1 MLAVLGKLWS
11 FMQPCRSRALLFL
24 LIAAVE
30 MTVIALAPLSFK
42 FIIDRAIIPGD
53 REAFALILLIIG
65 TVGTFG
71 IAAGV
76 AGDRLLAR
84 INAAVQQRLRMRLFS
99 AMQRMGAE
107 RFQATPSGEHVSR
120 FSVDLPV
127 IEGAMTSMMTIG
139 LQSLSVVAMSA
150 VVLFSLQW
158 SMALIILFGAA
169 LIYLGPQLLER
180 RARTAFAAYREE
192 FGEMTADVGEY
203 VRGQAVIQGFSLQRT
218 ITARFADR
226 LSGLFV
232 SHYRRNAASAT
243 LDRVPM
249 VSLLLMN
256 FGIIGFGSYLAL
268 IQVISLGDL
277 VAFFTIY
284 TSMGNAVYNLTAVL
298 PSVVDARVS
307 LDRVT
312 ELLDMQEEEKSGL
325 KTGLP
330 LQAGPE
336 LRMEGLSYAYSDGRE
351 ALKRVSL
358 TIEAGSTVA
367 FVGPSGSGKST
378 LLQLLLGLRE
388 PSGGALLLNEADL
401 HALDGELYRSS
412 IGVVF
417 QEPFLFR
424 GTLLDNIRIGKP
436 DASMDEVIAAAQQAD
451 IASSIEA
458 LPDGYMTQVGEDGG
472 NLSGGQKQ
480 RVALARALLRNP
492 ALLLLDEVTSALD
505 PLSES
510 AVGRT
515 ISKLSHGE
523 RTIVIVS
530 HRLATIANADR
541 IFVLRDGELAEWGTH
556 DELRMKRGL
565 YDSMWEQQTGDSTI
579 EPVGQGGACD
589 AEAKAERLSV

>member
-1 MLAVLGKLWS
+1 MLAVIGKLWS
-11 FMQPCRSRALLFL
+11 FMQSCRSRVALFL
-24 LIAAVE
+24 LAAAVE
-30 MTVIALAPLSFK
+30 MTVLALAPLSFK

-53 REAFALILLIIG
+53 REVFALILLIIG
-65 TVGTFG
+65 TVGIFG

-76 AGDRLLAR
+76 VGDRLLAG

-99 AMQRMGAE
+99 AMQRMGTE

-120 FSVDLPV
+120 FSVDLPA

-158 SMALIILFGAA
+158 SMALIILLGAA

-180 RARTAFAAYREE
+180 RARSAFAAYREE
-192 FGEMTADVGEY
+192 FGEMTADVGES
-203 VRGQAVIQGFSLQRT
+203 VRGHAIIQGFSLQQT
-218 ITARFADR
+218 VMVRFADR
-226 LSGLFV
+226 LRGLFV

-268 IQVISLGDL
+268 TQVITLGDL

-312 ELLDMQEEEKSGL
+312 ELLDMQEVEGGGL
-325 KTGLP
+325 QTVLP
-330 LQAGPE
+330 LQTGPK
-336 LRMEGLSYAYSDGRE
+336 LRMDSLSYAYSDGRE

-388 PSGGALLLNEADL
+388 PSEGTLLLNEADL
-401 HALDGELYRSS
+401 RALDGELYRSC
-412 IGVVF
+412 IGAVF

-436 DASMDEVIAAAQQAD
+436 DSSMEEVAAAAQQAD
-451 IASSIEA
+451 IASYIEA
-458 LPDGYMTQVGEDGG
+458 LPDGYMTKVSEDGG

-480 RVALARALLRNP
+480 RIALARALLRNP

-505 PLSES
+505 PLSEA

-515 ISKLSHGE
+515 ISKLSRGK

-541 IFVLRDGELAEWGTH
+541 IFVLRDGEVAEWGTH
-556 DELRMKRGL
+556 DELRKKRGL
-565 YDSMWEQQTGDSTI
+565 YDQMWEQQSGDSTI
-579 EPVGQGGACD
+579 ETGGTRRCM
-589 AEAKAERLSV
+589 RC